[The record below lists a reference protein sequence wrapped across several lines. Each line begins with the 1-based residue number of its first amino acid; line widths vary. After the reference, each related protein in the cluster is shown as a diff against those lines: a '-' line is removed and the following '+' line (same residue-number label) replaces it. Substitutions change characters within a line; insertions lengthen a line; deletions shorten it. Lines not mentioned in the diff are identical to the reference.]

1 VRETDHGRGQVT
13 LRAADPARI
22 SRRLPHRTVHR
33 STVQDA
39 TGNGGDTTYQ
49 VAAFILFSIPIIH
62 VSRASLRAPGSHGF
76 YRFFAW
82 ELILALVLLNS
93 AVWFQD
99 PISWHQVISWV
110 LLVVC
115 CVPLA
120 LGVRSLITRGRPV
133 ERREGEASLLAFEK
147 TSALVTTGIYHYIR
161 HPLYSSLLILA
172 WGVFFKDPSLLG
184 GLLALAATLA
194 LIATAKAD
202 EAECTRFFGPA
213 YRDYMKQ
220 TRMFVPFLF

>member
-1 VRETDHGRGQVT
+1 MIQ
-13 LRAADPARI
+13 L
-22 SRRLPHRTVHR
+22 L
-33 STVQDA
+33 
-39 TGNGGDTTYQ
+39 
-49 VAAFILFSIPIIH
+49 AFVVFSVPIIY

-82 ELILALVLLNS
+82 ELIVALVVLNIG
-93 AVWFQD
+93 VWFHD
-99 PISWHQVISWV
+99 PFTWHQVISWV

-115 CVPLA
+115 FVPLV
-120 LGVRSLITRGRPV
+120 LGVRTLRSRGRPV
-133 ERREGEASLLAFEK
+133 EHREGDASLLAFEK

-172 WGVFFKDPSLLG
+172 WGVFFKDPSWLG

-202 EAECTRFFGPA
+202 EAECTRFFGSA
-213 YRDYMKQ
+213 YQDYMQ
-220 TRMFVPFLF
+220 RTRMFVPFLF

>member
-1 VRETDHGRGQVT
+1 M
-13 LRAADPARI
+13 
-22 SRRLPHRTVHR
+22 
-33 STVQDA
+33 
-39 TGNGGDTTYQ
+39 
-49 VAAFILFSIPIIH
+49 AFAVFSVPIIY

-82 ELILALVLLNS
+82 EFILALVLLNL
-93 AVWFQD
+93 AVWFHD
-99 PISWHQVISWV
+99 PFTWHQVISWV

-115 CVPLA
+115 FVPLVF
-120 LGVRSLITRGRPV
+120 GVRSLTTRGKPV
-133 ERREGEASLLAFEK
+133 ARREGDASLLAFEK
-147 TSALVTTGIYHYIR
+147 TSTLVTTGIYHYIR

-213 YRDYMKQ
+213 YRDYMRQ